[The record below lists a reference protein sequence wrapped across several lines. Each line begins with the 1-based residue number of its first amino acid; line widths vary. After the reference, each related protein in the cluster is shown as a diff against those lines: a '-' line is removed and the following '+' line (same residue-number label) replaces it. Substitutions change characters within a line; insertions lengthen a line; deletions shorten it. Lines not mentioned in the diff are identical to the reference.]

1 MERLARVSAVPA
13 TDRSWEE
20 PGAFEVSPG
29 VFRIPL
35 PLPGDGLRAVN
46 VYALES
52 DGGVTLIDSGMSRAA
67 SWEALTA
74 GLALVGAELGDV
86 RRVLVTHIHRDHF
99 GQACAVREQS
109 GATVVLGRGEQRSLE
124 YILDDSRGDRRAPWI
139 ARLRRNGAAELV
151 AELALAADH
160 GQAPTQDEGLWELP
174 DSWADDGEV
183 IEVGGRRGLV
193 AIQTPGHTRGH
204 LTFMDAGSR
213 LLFAGDHVLPHITPS
228 IGFEP
233 LADGLP
239 LADFLLSLTKVRDLD
254 VDTVLPAHGPPF
266 SGLVRRVDELL
277 AHHAARLRASR
288 AALSGGSRT
297 AFDVARE
304 LPWTRRDRRYQELDG
319 FNRQLAV
326 QETAAHLDLLVSE
339 GSVQATTIDGVVQ
352 YRASD

>member
-1 MERLARVSAVPA
+1 MTAAPT

-20 PGAFEVSPG
+20 PGAFLVSAG
-29 VFRIPL
+29 IYRIPL

-52 DGGVTLIDSGMSRAA
+52 DVGITLVDAGMSRAA
-67 SWEALTA
+67 SWDALGA
-74 GLALVGAELGDV
+74 GLKRAGAQLGDV

-99 GQACAVREQS
+99 GQACAVRKAT
-109 GATVVLGRGEQRSLE
+109 GATVLIGRGEQRSLE
-124 YILDDSRGDRRAPWI
+124 YILDDTQGDRRAPWI
-139 ARLRRNGAAELV
+139 ARLRRSGAAELI
-151 AELALAADH
+151 AELALAESA
-160 GQAPTQDEGLWELP
+160 TQSAREDEGLWELP
-174 DSWADDGEV
+174 DSWADDGEA
-183 IEVGGRRGLV
+183 IQVGERTLL

-204 LTFMDAGSR
+204 LTFMDAASR

-239 LADFLLSLTKVRDLD
+239 LADFLLSLSKVRDLAI
-254 VDTVLPAHGPPF
+254 DTVLPAHGPPF
-266 SGLVRRVDELL
+266 GGLARRVDELL

-288 AALSGGSRT
+288 AALSGGART
-297 AFDVARE
+297 AFEVARE
-304 LPWTRRDRRYQELDG
+304 LPWTRRDRRYDELDG

-339 GSVQATTIDGVVQ
+339 GTVRATTVDGVRR
-352 YRASD
+352 YLASD